1 MTATECPTDAEGL
14 FDYQAPPP
22 VSLADKFIVP
32 PFSVLDARAGVWQDR
47 KRRWLTLGIESEV
60 GRAEGLL
67 FAASGVRDADY
78 YRRKKGVRQGDVT
91 DFSTSIFDPV
101 TCELAYRWFT
111 PPGAR
116 VLDPFA
122 GGSVRGVTASVLA
135 RWYYGVELRPEQVE
149 ANRTQAHLGTDIAP
163 TWIEGDAT
171 RLGETFT
178 GDEEFDFIF
187 TCPPY
192 ADLEVYSDDE
202 RDLSNQPWPLFLEN
216 YRTAIRDSLSYLR
229 RDRFAAWVISD
240 VRDKKGNYRG
250 LVAETVRAFHD
261 AGAHLYNDA
270 IYLEPIASGSLRAE
284 SPFTSTRKLTRK
296 HQHLLVFVKGDAKK
310 AATYAKGLDQ

>member
-47 KRRWLTLGIESEV
+47 KRRWLTLGIESEL
-60 GRAEGLL
+60 GRSDGLTFSPSEGSD
-67 FAASGVRDADY
+67 FQAAWEAKMGA
-78 YRRKKGVRQGDVT
+78 GMMGG
-91 DFSTSIFDPV
+91 TSVFDPV
-101 TCELAYRWFT
+101 LCELAYRWFT

-135 RWYYGVELRPEQVE
+135 RWYYGVELRAEQVE
-149 ANRTQAHLGTDIAP
+149 ANRTQAHLGTNIAP

-171 RLGETFT
+171 RLGETFP
-178 GDEEFDFIF
+178 GSEEFDFIF

-192 ADLEVYSDDE
+192 ADLEVYSDDD
-202 RDLSNQPWPLFLEN
+202 RDLSNQPWPTFLDN

-250 LVAETVRAFHD
+250 LVAETVRAFQD
-261 AGAHLYNDA
+261 AGAHLHNDA
-270 IYLEPIASGSLRAE
+270 VLLEMVGSAAIRAPRTFE
-284 SPFTSTRKLTRK
+284 ATRRVIRT

>member
-1 MTATECPTDAEGL
+1 MMPEAMMEDAGL
-14 FDYQAPPP
+14 FDYDAPPP

-32 PFSVLDARAGVWQDR
+32 PFSVLDARGGVWQDR
-47 KRRWLTLGIESEV
+47 KRRWLTLGIESEL
-60 GRAEGLL
+60 GREQGLTFSPSEGSD
-67 FAASGVRDADY
+67 FQAAWEAKMGA
-78 YRRKKGVRQGDVT
+78 GMMGG
-91 DFSTSIFDPV
+91 TSVFDPV

-122 GGSVRGVTASVLA
+122 GGSVRGVVASVLA
-135 RWYYGVELRPEQVE
+135 RWYYGVELRAEQVE
-149 ANRTQAHLGTDIAP
+149 ANRTQAHLGTNIAP

-171 RLGETFT
+171 RLSETFT
-178 GDEEFDFIF
+178 GAEEFDFIF

-216 YRTAIRDSLSYLR
+216 YRAAIRDSLSYLR

-240 VRDKKGNYRG
+240 VRDKRGNYRG
-250 LVAETVRAFHD
+250 LVAETVRAFQD
-261 AGAHLYNDA
+261 AGAHLHNDA
-270 IYLEPIASGSLRAE
+270 VLLEMVGSAAIRAPRTFE
-284 SPFTSTRKLTRK
+284 ATRRVIRT

-310 AATYAKGLDQ
+310 AATYAKGE

>member
-1 MTATECPTDAEGL
+1 MSAAAECPTDAEGL
-14 FDYQAPPP
+14 FDYDAPPP

-32 PFSVLDARAGVWQDR
+32 PFSVLDARGGVWQDR
-47 KRRWLTLGIESEV
+47 KRRWLSLGIKSELGRGGALTYN
-60 GRAEGLL
+60 GRATDPVSMKLL
-67 FAASGVRDADY
+67 EMGA
-78 YRRKKGVRQGDVT
+78 
-91 DFSTSIFDPV
+91 TSVFDPV
-101 TCELAYRWFT
+101 LCELAYRWFT

-135 RWYYGVELRPEQVE
+135 RWYYGVELRAEQVE
-149 ANRTQAHLGTDIAP
+149 ANRTQAHLGTDIEP

-171 RLGETFT
+171 SLRETFT

-216 YRTAIRDSLSYLR
+216 YRAAIRDSLSYLR

-240 VRDKKGNYRG
+240 VRDKRGNYRG
-250 LVAETVRAFHD
+250 LVAETVRAFQD
-261 AGAHLYNDA
+261 AGAHLHNDA
-270 IYLEPIASGSLRAE
+270 VLLEMVGSAAIRAPRTFE
-284 SPFTSTRKLTRK
+284 ATRRVIRT

-310 AATYAKGLDQ
+310 AATYAKGLEL

>member
-1 MTATECPTDAEGL
+1 MSATECPTDAEGL

-32 PFSVLDARAGVWQDR
+32 PFSVLDARGGVWQDR
-47 KRRWLTLGIESEV
+47 KRRWLSLGMESEL
-60 GRAEGLL
+60 GRSDGLTYKEPARSDE
-67 FAASGVRDADY
+67 FAAAWNA
-78 YRRKKGVRQGDVT
+78 KMGDG
-91 DFSTSIFDPV
+91 TSETSVFDPV
-101 TCELAYRWFT
+101 LCELAYRWFT

-135 RWYYGVELRPEQVE
+135 RWYYGVELRAEQVE
-149 ANRTQAHLGTDIAP
+149 ANRTQAHLGTNIVP
-163 TWIEGDAT
+163 TWIGGDAT
-171 RLGETFT
+171 RLGETFSAA
-178 GDEEFDFIF
+178 DEFDFIF

-216 YRTAIRDSLSYLR
+216 YRTAIRDSLGYLR
-229 RDRFAAWVISD
+229 PNRFAAWVISD
-240 VRDKKGNYRG
+240 VRDKRGNYRG
-250 LVAETVRAFHD
+250 LVAETVRAFQD
-261 AGAHLYNDA
+261 AGAHLHNDA
-270 IYLEPIASGSLRAE
+270 VLLEMVGSAAIRAPRTFE
-284 SPFTSTRKLTRK
+284 ATRRVIRT

>member
-1 MTATECPTDAEGL
+1 MTCMTAEMMEDAAL
-14 FDYQAPPP
+14 FDYAAPPP

-32 PFSVLDARAGVWQDR
+32 PFSVLDARGGVWQDR
-47 KRRWLTLGIESEV
+47 KRRWLKLGIESEV
-60 GRAEGLL
+60 GRADGLTYNGHNGDPVSL
-67 FAASGVRDADY
+67 KIADI
-78 YRRKKGVRQGDVT
+78 GT
-91 DFSTSIFDPV
+91 TSIFDPV

-135 RWYYGVELRPEQVE
+135 RWYYGVELRAEQVE
-149 ANRTQAHLGTDIAP
+149 ANRTQAHLGTNIEP

-171 RLGETFT
+171 RLGEVFD
-178 GDEEFDFIF
+178 GGEEFDFIF

-202 RDLSNQPWPLFLEN
+202 RDLSNQPWLLFLEN
-216 YRTAIRDSLSYLR
+216 YRTAIRDSLGYLR
-229 RDRFAAWVISD
+229 PNRFAAWVISD
-240 VRDKKGNYRG
+240 VRDKRGNYRG

-261 AGAHLYNDA
+261 AGALLYNDA

-284 SPFTSTRKLTRK
+284 TPFTSTRKLTRK

-310 AATYAKGLDQ
+310 AATYAKGEA